1 MVFPKLYK
9 YSSLGQIQSWQ
20 IFTNGDH
27 YWTEEGILY
36 GTITRSS
43 PTCCQGKNKG
53 KSNETSNTQQ
63 AILEATA
70 KFQKKLDKGY
80 NEVLT
85 TDKKFFEPMLAF
97 ELKQYE
103 KLLFTVP
110 TFVQPKLDGVRC
122 ILKDGKLT
130 TRAGKSIVSCPH
142 LEIDAFFFDGELYC
156 NELKNNFNK
165 IISLVRKTKPNQ
177 EDLEESKN
185 LIQYWAYDNPA
196 FEGTFS
202 QRYVRL
208 ARQLD
213 VNFERSEL
221 GKYIK
226 LVPVYEVK
234 SMEEINKYHA
244 QFLEEGYEG
253 TMIRMDLGRYE
264 NKRSKQLLKYKNFQD
279 AEFLILDVKTGSGNR
294 ANVANVLTVQLP
306 DNTTCDVT
314 MTGTME
320 FMAQVLK
327 DKNEVIGKYATV
339 KYFSMTEDN
348 KLRFPTLKNIINYE
362 SK

>member
-1 MVFPKLYK
+1 MIFPKLYK
-9 YSSLGQIQSWQ
+9 YTSKGQQQSWQ
-20 IFTNGDH
+20 IFTSGNL
-27 YWTEEGILY
+27 YWTEEGIHIL
-36 GTITRSS
+36 TKSE
-43 PTCCQGKNKG
+43 PTVCTGKNIG
-53 KSNETSNTQQ
+53 RSNETTDVQQ

-130 TRAGKSIVSCPH
+130 TRAGKSIISCPH

-202 QRYVRL
+202 QRYARL